1 MAATDAWSCS
11 MRSKSVSTSFWLWL
25 LCIFGFCGVHRFY
38 LGFVWTGLLWLFTFG
53 LLGIGQLIDLFRL
66 RSLTAMSNMERHLES
81 RSI

>member
-1 MAATDAWSCS
+1 
-11 MRSKSVSTSFWLWL
+11 MRLKSVGTSFWLWL

-66 RSLTAMSNMERHLES
+66 RNLVLMSNMQRDLDQ
-81 RSI
+81 RGL